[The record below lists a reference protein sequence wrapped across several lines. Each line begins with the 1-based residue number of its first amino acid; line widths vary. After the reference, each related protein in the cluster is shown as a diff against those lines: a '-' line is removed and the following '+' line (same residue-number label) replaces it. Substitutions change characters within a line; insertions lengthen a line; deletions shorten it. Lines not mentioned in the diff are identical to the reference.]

1 MPMKT
6 VDNRSNA
13 PPLDHVGVIN
23 KTAELTRE
31 ETQLGYPQHYPA
43 LMANAAGL
51 LCRDWRHFCLF
62 EARSPSKKPAC

>member
-6 VDNRSNA
+6 DNNRTNV

-23 KTAELTRE
+23 ETTVLTRE
-31 ETQLGYPQHYPA
+31 ETHLGYPQHYPA

-51 LCRDWRHFCLF
+51 LCRVLETFLF
-62 EARSPSKKPAC
+62 I